1 MTELPISEDD
11 LHAYVDGAL
20 PPARR
25 AEVETY
31 LAAHPDVA
39 QRVAGY
45 AGQTQAL
52 RAAYG
57 PVADEPV
64 PSRLTLSH
72 LTAPP
77 RPAPALWQAAAACAL
92 LALGAGGGWL
102 AHSAAPRNG
111 LMSLAR
117 EGVASY
123 AVYAPDAARPV
134 EIKASDRGE
143 LVDWASQRLK
153 HHVTVPDLTASGFA
167 LMGGRLVVTPHGPA
181 VMMMYA
187 DASGA
192 RLALVSRPMAVDKNQ
207 RMRPHEEDGVE
218 GYVWSDDGMGYDL
231 VGRASAEILHPI
243 ADEARRQ
250 IQQPV

>member
-11 LHAYVDGAL
+11 LHAYIDSAL

-25 AEVETY
+25 AQVETY
-31 LAAHPDVA
+31 LAKHADVA

-45 AGQTQAL
+45 AAQAEAL
-52 RAAYG
+52 RATYG

-64 PSRLTLSH
+64 PTRLNLSRLTAARRPP
-72 LTAPP
+72 LT
-77 RPAPALWQAAAACAL
+77 LWQTAAACAL
-92 LALGAGGGWL
+92 LALGAAGGWL
-102 AHSAAPRNG
+102 AHSAEPRNG

-123 AVYAPDAARPV
+123 AVYAPDALRPV
-134 EIKASDRGE
+134 EIKAADRGE
-143 LVDWASQRLK
+143 LIDWASQRLK
-153 HHVTVPDLTASGFA
+153 HRVTVPDLTASGFT

-192 RLALVSRPMAVDKNQ
+192 RLALISRPMAIDKNQ

-231 VGRASAEILHPI
+231 VGRGNADSLHPL

-250 IQQPV
+250 ILGRA